1 MFSTI
6 VWATDGSAHADRAL
20 EYAVAIAQRDG
31 AAIHVA
37 HVVEKLVGV
46 RLAGQNAKLDEN
58 ELDAKIADQ
67 VKTLGAQNGL
77 TVRLHMTSGRSGD
90 VAARIAEIAG
100 ECGADLIVVG
110 TRGHSAVV
118 GAVIGSVTQRL
129 LHVADCAVLAVPP
142 HRETVTASVAAA
154 SLTTVG

>member
-6 VWATDGSAHADRAL
+6 VWATDGSEHADRAL
-20 EYAVAIAQRDG
+20 EYAVQIAQRDG
-31 AAIHVA
+31 ATIHVA

-46 RLAGQNAKLDEN
+46 RVAGQNAKLDEGS
-58 ELDAKIADQ
+58 LDAKIADQ
-67 VKTLGAQNGL
+67 VRALGAQHGL
-77 TVRLHMTSGRSGD
+77 TVKLHMTAGRTGD
-90 VAARIAEIAG
+90 VAGRIAEIAG
-100 ECGADLIVVG
+100 ECRADLIVVG

-142 HRETVTASVAAA
+142 HRARVTATAASP

>member
-58 ELDAKIADQ
+58 ELDAKI
-67 VKTLGAQNGL
+67 AQNGL